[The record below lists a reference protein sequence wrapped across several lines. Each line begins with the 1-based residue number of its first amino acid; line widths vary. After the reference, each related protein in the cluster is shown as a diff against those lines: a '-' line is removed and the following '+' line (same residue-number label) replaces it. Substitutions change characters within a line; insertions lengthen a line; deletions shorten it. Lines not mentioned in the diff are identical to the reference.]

1 MIRKQKVKK
10 VYLLVIYSRHSR
22 TGYTRGQNSLTVRP
36 YPQWL
41 YFPAPEPKCG
51 DAAVGKILKLTLDV
65 KEFLHSFK
73 GCKLVVG
80 LLTESCRRLPRLMA
94 MNYIHQLFLNYRWYD
109 SQKSFQWKKTRWFFP
124 CINRFHS
131 FYKTAFEK

>member
-1 MIRKQKVKK
+1 MKK

-109 SQKSFQWKKTRWFFP
+109 SQKSFQWKKTADYFLYK
-124 CINRFHS
+124 S
-131 FYKTAFEK
+131 FSFILQNCLWKKALK

>member
-1 MIRKQKVKK
+1 MKK

-109 SQKSFQWKKTRWFFP
+109 SQKSFQWKKTADYFLYK
-124 CINRFHS
+124 S
-131 FYKTAFEK
+131 FSFILQNCLWKIALK